1 MTIPSGYK
9 LETAMATLQRALAE
23 APDADGVI
31 ADPIEATDD
40 CMELLARVLR
50 GAVEA
55 EYLADGVKSRMKD
68 LETRKVR
75 FELRSDRL
83 RGIAFAAMDALELK
97 KLELPDMTV
106 SIKANPPRV
115 VITDE
120 KLLDDAFCTF
130 TRAPNKTAIK
140 IHMTLAGK
148 VPGAEL
154 SNSLPSLSIR
164 TR

>member
-1 MTIPSGYK
+1 MTAPSAYA
-9 LETAMATLQRALAE
+9 LEQAMATLQRALAE
-23 APDADGVI
+23 EPDADGVI

-40 CMELLARVLR
+40 VMELLARVLR
-50 GAVEA
+50 AAVEA
-55 EYLADGVKSRMKD
+55 KALADGIKARMDD
-68 LETRKVR
+68 LAARKER
-75 FELRSDRL
+75 FTARTERY
-83 RGIAFAAMDALELK
+83 RGIAFAAMDALGLD

-120 KLLDDAFCTF
+120 SALLDDCVVT
-130 TRAPNKTAIK
+130 TTTPNKTAIK
-140 IHMTLAGK
+140 KYLSAG
-148 VPGAEL
+148 VPIKGAEL